1 MREGSGMA
9 QKTRELVKDIADELI
24 RLLNKAYADELI
36 AYFYYK
42 TAALLVKGIHAKTVA
57 EQLEEIAKEELEHS
71 EELADRIIQLGG
83 EPLDDW
89 DKIKKN
95 ANYPKVDL
103 PKDRSDYAGILKS
116 VHVAEQ
122 GAIGVYDDLMKFLQ
136 SHTKDPVTW
145 HLIRHIMGEE
155 MHHEEEVETLLGL

>member
-1 MREGSGMA
+1 MREGSKMA

-89 DKIKKN
+89 DAITKN

-103 PKDRSDYAGILKS
+103 PEDRADYVGILKA

-136 SHTKDPVTW
+136 SHAKDPVTW
-145 HLIRHIMGEE
+145 HLIRHIIGEE

>member
-1 MREGSGMA
+1 MA

-42 TAALLVKGIHAKTVA
+42 TAALLVKGIHANTIA
-57 EQLEEIAKEELEHS
+57 DQLEEIAQEELEHS
-71 EELADRIIQLGG
+71 EELAERIIQLGG

-89 DKIKKN
+89 DAITKN
-95 ANYPKVDL
+95 ANYPKIDI
-103 PKDRSDYAGILKS
+103 PEDRSDYVGILKA

-136 SHTKDPVTW
+136 SSQTKDPVTT

-155 MHHEEEVETLLGL
+155 MHHEEVIETLLGL

>member
-1 MREGSGMA
+1 MA

-24 RLLNKAYADELI
+24 QLLNKAYADELI

-42 TAALLVKGIHAKTVA
+42 TAAMVVKGIHAKTVA
-57 EQLEEIAKEELEHS
+57 DQLEEIANEELEHS
-71 EELADRIIQLGG
+71 EELAERIIQLGG

-89 DKIKKN
+89 DAITKN
-95 ANYPKVDL
+95 ANYPRVDL
-103 PKDRSDYAGILKS
+103 PADRSDHVGILKA

-122 GAIGVYDDLMKFLQ
+122 GAIEVYNDLIKFLQ
-136 SHTKDPVTW
+136 SSPQRDPITL
-145 HLIRHIMGEE
+145 HLARHIMGEE